1 MNDDIYDWREDCQ
14 RNHHTYTTAY
24 LIGSLSG
31 TAPHTMTRLNL
42 AFWHHGLEALCGQV
56 IETTHTCERTLRQI
70 LVKNSSY
77 VTQYILPLQKAAQ
90 ASITQ
95 HSLQKQTYGSSL
107 RGT

>member
-1 MNDDIYDWREDCQ
+1 MPR
-14 RNHHTYTTAY
+14 
-24 LIGSLSG
+24 
-31 TAPHTMTRLNL
+31 TMTQLNL